1 MNHKLKLTK
10 KDKAVIDK
18 VKKTVKKLE
27 DQQEA
32 LIVKLTNKLGF
43 EYESEGFNTVWD
55 YIHNDIQWTIKWTD
69 ENKQKR

>member
-1 MNHKLKLTK
+1 MNHKLKLSK

-18 VKKTVKKLE
+18 VKKAVKKLE
-27 DQQEA
+27 EQQEA

-43 EYESEGFNTVWD
+43 KYESEDFNTVWD
-55 YIHNDIQWTIKWTD
+55 YIHNGTQWTIKWTN